1 MMATS
6 PPKGQKTE
14 RPVVIG
20 KMNVSLY
27 DRVASLL
34 ISLLIF
40 LSITAAF
47 LFVVWFTN
55 RVFARQEAVPVVMQD
70 VGGGS
75 LDGIAGESI
84 EIESPNQDE
93 IAEETDLED
102 EPELQETL
110 AMVMDTI
117 ATREADL
124 ADPSLT
130 DEISSSRSGASTG
143 DGRAPGLGSGDGTPG
158 VPRAQ
163 RWEIRFADGATLDEY
178 AKQLDFFKIE
188 LGAIGATSTV
198 YYASNLAAN
207 KPTQRTA
214 PGDQEKRLYMS
225 WQGGSLR
232 SADKAL
238 LNRAGIKTDGRLL
251 VQFYPPETES
261 VLLGQE
267 LAYKN
272 RNQSEIRKTVFGV
285 RAAGGG
291 YEFYVIDQS
300 YL

>member
-1 MMATS
+1 MATA
-6 PPKGQKTE
+6 PPRGQK
-14 RPVVIG
+14 PDKPIVIG
-20 KMNVSLY
+20 KMNVSMY

-40 LSITAAF
+40 LSLAAVF

-75 LDGIAGESI
+75 LEGIAGESI

-117 ATREADL
+117 ATRQADL

-143 DGRAPGLGSGDGTPG
+143 DGRAPGLGSGDGSPG
-158 VPRAQ
+158 VTRAQ

-178 AKQLDFFKIE
+178 AKQLDFFNIE

-198 YYASNLAAN
+198 YYATNLSA
-207 KPTQRTA
+207 KTPTQRTG
-214 PGDQEKRLYMS
+214 PGDQEQRMYMS
-225 WQGGSLR
+225 WQGGSLKA
-232 SADKAL
+232 ADKAL
-238 LNRAGIKTDGRLL
+238 LNRAGIKTDGRLF
-251 VQFYPPETES
+251 VQFYPADVENL
-261 VLLGQE
+261 LLGLE
-267 LAYKN
+267 LAYRN
-272 RNQSEIRKTVFGV
+272 RDQSEIRKTVFGV
-285 RAAGGG
+285 RQAGGG
-291 YEFYVIDQS
+291 YEFYVIEQS

>member
-1 MMATS
+1 MATA
-6 PPKGQKTE
+6 PTKGQKSQT
-14 RPVVIG
+14 PIKLG
-20 KMNVSLY
+20 KMKVSLY

-40 LSITAAF
+40 FSLAAVF
-47 LFVVWFTN
+47 LFVVWATN
-55 RVFARQEAVPVVMQD
+55 RVFARQEAVPVVLQD

-75 LDGIAGESI
+75 PDGIAGESI

-124 ADPSLT
+124 ADPTLS
-130 DEISSSRSGASTG
+130 DEMSSSRSGASSG
-143 DGRAPGLGSGDGTPG
+143 DGRAPGLGSGDGAPG

-163 RWEIRFADGATLDEY
+163 RWEIRFADGATLQEY
-178 AKQLDFFKIE
+178 AKQLDFFGIE

-198 YYASNLAAN
+198 YYASKLASG
-207 KPTQRTA
+207 KPAQRTG
-214 PGDQEKRLYMS
+214 PGDQEQRLYMS

-232 SADKAL
+232 AADKAL
-238 LNRAGIKTDGRLL
+238 LSRAGIKTDGRLL
-251 VQFYPPETES
+251 VQFYPAETENL
-261 VLLGQE
+261 LLGLE
-267 LAYKN
+267 LAYKG
-272 RNQSEIRKTVFGV
+272 RDQGEIRKTVFGV
-285 RAAGGG
+285 REAGGG